1 MLLVSRGDKPARMRI
16 VLTPA
21 LIVALTIVVAGQA
34 NRASQSQT
42 RWYDAYREGVAAV
55 NRRDWATAEKRLLE
69 ARSNGPK
76 AGRRVFTYGDTY
88 IAFLPDYYL
97 GVVYLNTNRDREA
110 ESAFE
115 QVRSQGVIA
124 AKDPEFKAFERQGR
138 EATFNRSFEEAIKAV
153 AAGDATR
160 ANALLNQARATN
172 VDDKKVAAL
181 SSELA
186 QRTAAQQTAQV
197 QPIPNQVQQKTPPTP
212 VPVTPSNTTA
222 GGIPDAYKPPVVSN
236 PLNPGRSNET
246 LPVKGVIEPPKT
258 VPPRTV
264 PNDEPRSPAL
274 QNGVLAFFSGN
285 YRAAIPLLE
294 AAAQQPGMAPRAR
307 KYLAC
312 AKAGLVLTGGADATL
327 LREARADL
335 QSVDLMRTFTAD
347 ERRYISPKVL
357 EQLERQ

>member
-1 MLLVSRGDKPARMRI
+1 MLPVSRADKPARMRMG
-16 VLTPA
+16 LTPA
-21 LIVALTIVVAGQA
+21 LIVALTIAVSGQA

-55 NRRDWATAEKRLLE
+55 NKRDWATAEKRLLE
-69 ARSNGPK
+69 ARSGGPRP
-76 AGRRVFTYGDTY
+76 GRRVFTYGDTY

-110 ESAFE
+110 ENAFE

-124 AKDPEFKAFERQGR
+124 AKDPEYKAFERQGR
-138 EATFNRSFEEAIKAV
+138 EAIFNRSFEEAIKAA

-160 ANALLNQARATN
+160 ANALLKEARATN
-172 VDDKKVAAL
+172 VDDKKVASL
-181 SSELA
+181 SSEIA
-186 QRTAAQQTAQV
+186 RTAAQQTAQV
-197 QPIPNQVQQKTPPTP
+197 QPNQVQQKTLPTP
-212 VPVTPSNTTA
+212 VPVTPPNTTA

-236 PLNPGRSNET
+236 PLSPGRSNET

-264 PNDEPRSPAL
+264 PKDEPRSPAL

-285 YRAAIPLLE
+285 YRAAIPLLQ
-294 AAAQQPGMAPRAR
+294 AAAQQPGMTPQAR

-312 AKAGLVLTGGADATL
+312 AKAGLVLTGGADAAL

-335 QSVDLMRTFTAD
+335 QSVDLMRTFSAD